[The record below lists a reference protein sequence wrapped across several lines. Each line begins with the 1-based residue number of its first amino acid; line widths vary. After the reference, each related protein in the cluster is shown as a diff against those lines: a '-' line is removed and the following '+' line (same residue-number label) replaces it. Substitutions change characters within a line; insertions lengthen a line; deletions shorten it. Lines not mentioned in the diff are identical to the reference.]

1 MSCAVSDEISIYLKK
16 FKQNIKISGSHLNY
30 KEMQIYRVKT
40 MDRHKRGEA
49 VSAKTPTT
57 HIVSLKAT
65 RRGGQSA
72 SRYLRLND
80 KKKLSYLTSIA
91 CSMYRF
97 FTRSND
103 IIIGPDPIK
112 ESLYQLALVKGYFSI
127 NQDKLFSTA
136 DCSPLPTVHHCRL
149 FTTAD
154 ISIHTTLEAAIQ

>member
-40 MDRHKRGEA
+40 MARHKRGES

-91 CSMYRF
+91 CSMHRF

-112 ESLYQLALVKGYFSI
+112 ESFSARKRVLLYQSR
-127 NQDKLFSTA
+127 Q
-136 DCSPLPTVHHCRL
+136 TVHHCRL